1 MVIRLSAMGDV
12 AMSVPVL
19 RAFAQQNTNVKITVL
34 SRAFLKP
41 LFDNINNVDFYA
53 ADVKGKHKGLLG
65 LYQLSKE
72 LKQLNINAVA
82 DIHNVL
88 RSKMLRFFFSLK
100 RIKSA
105 VIDKGRAEKKA
116 LTSTTNKV
124 FKQLKT
130 SHERYADVFRE
141 LGFTIDLTNP
151 EFPKKKELTNFLPEP
166 VLSEVEAGRVRDG
179 KWIGIA
185 PFAQYQSKMYPL
197 DLIEVI
203 ISKLTSTNQYKIFL
217 FGGGEKEINI
227 LSNLEVKYQN
237 TISIA
242 GKLSLT
248 DELNLIANL
257 DCMVSMD
264 SANAHLAAMQNVK
277 TITLWGIT
285 HPYAGFAPFNQP
297 KENMLLPDVE
307 KYPNIPCSIYGNAVC
322 DGYEDI
328 MRSISPER
336 VVEKILDLAGFG
348 NLSDLEMNSSQ

>member
-1 MVIRLSAMGDV
+1 VSRSASHILVIRLSAMGDV

-19 RAFAQQNTNVKITVL
+19 HAFTQQNPTIKITVL
-34 SRAFLKP
+34 SRAFLEP
-41 LFDNINNVDFYA
+41 LFDDIKNVDFYA

-65 LYQLSKE
+65 IYRLSKE
-72 LKQLNINAVA
+72 LRQLNIDVIA

-88 RSKMLRFFFSLK
+88 RSKILRFFFSLK
-100 RIKSA
+100 GINSI

-116 LTSTTNKV
+116 LTRVKNKV

-130 SHERYADVFRE
+130 SHERYADVFRK

-151 EFPKKKELTNFLPEP
+151 EFSSKPSLS
-166 VLSEVEAGRVRDG
+166 SEVQKIVLQDQL

-185 PFAQYQSKMYPL
+185 PFAQYESKIYPL
-197 DLIEVI
+197 DLIEDV
-203 ISKLTSTNQYKIFL
+203 ISKLTATNQYKIFL

-227 LSNLEVKYQN
+227 LDSLESNHQN

-277 TITLWGIT
+277 TIMLWGIT

-297 KENMLLPDVE
+297 KENMLLPDLN
-307 KYPNIPCSIYGNAVC
+307 KYPNIPCSIYGNKIC
-322 DGYEDI
+322 DGYEDV
-328 MRSISPER
+328 MRSISPEK
-336 VVEKILDLAGFG
+336 VIEKIIKT
-348 NLSDLEMNSSQ
+348 